1 LCENSIDK
9 GEVYKLRTRSK
20 RLVGYLKTPLLAGL
34 TILAINCVGM
44 LIASGVVSKPLLVL
58 LLFLE
63 GGAGLLAA
71 VGVSLSAT
79 PSISRL
85 GQVLLGTAP
94 WSKESERHAE
104 RVGWKWMI
112 AASLLIGAG
121 FVISV
126 L

>member
-1 LCENSIDK
+1 M
-9 GEVYKLRTRSK
+9 RTRREKLLSF
-20 RLVGYLKTPLLAGL
+20 LKLPLLAGL
-34 TILAINCVGM
+34 TILAINLVGL
-44 LIASGVVSKPLLVL
+44 LITFGVVSKPLLVL

-63 GGAGLLAA
+63 GGVGLLVG
-71 VGVSLSAT
+71 VGVSVTAT

-94 WSKESERHAE
+94 WSRDYEKHAE
-104 RVGWKWMI
+104 RIGWKWMI

-121 FVISV
+121 FVISI